1 MSNLSISLP
10 AARTAFVFGRQVA
23 QSPVDFE
30 VTHFAFRSADDLPEF
45 VFSLRTLSQ
54 QIEIWPTRAEV
65 LQIIQFLIKQV
76 KSGTKAPGHVTDQNE
91 ILQ

>member
-54 QIEIWPTRAEV
+54 QIEIWPTREEV
-65 LQIIQFLIKQV
+65 LRIIRFLTAQIRPGLR
-76 KSGTKAPGHVTDQNE
+76 APGHSTDVIHE
-91 ILQ
+91 